1 MPARSPAA
9 THVLDASAILALLL
23 AEPGGERVD
32 EAGPT
37 ALVSAVNLSEVV
49 AKMRDRGASLD
60 IVLQRLRR
68 FPFTVVSFD
77 RDMAEKAGA
86 LRDRTRDSNTSFAD
100 RACLALAL
108 GNGLPV
114 LATGNGRSSTSA
126 STSASSADRLVHR
139 RGGRGFNP
147 LDIIF
152 L

>member
-114 LATGNGRSSTSA
+114 LTG
-126 STSASSADRLVHR
+126 DREWAKLDL
-139 RGGRGFNP
+139 G
-147 LDIIF
+147 LDIRLIR
-152 L
+152 

>member
-100 RACLALAL
+100 RACLALL

-114 LATGNGRSSTSA
+114 LTG
-126 STSASSADRLVHR
+126 DREWAKLDL
-139 RGGRGFNP
+139 G
-147 LDIIF
+147 LDIRLIR
-152 L
+152 